1 MKRQMSILFPALT
14 LNTMKGAAKVEEID
28 YTVEDNGYTK
38 FYNTGTTKNDLV
50 RYIPGLTKPAHQGK
64 IDGTLTKKSFADD
77 TYKGL
82 KVAEFNTK
90 LTNSQYMNFH
100 NVYLLFPMK
109 IQKSS
114 NVAKDLADDVITV
127 NIFCVH
133 WIKELDIK
141 RYGDDIPILLL
152 ANAVEIYKYSDAIL
166 KHMKSDALKTFQN
179 DLLYFNKKIT
189 LPTGEDQR
197 KHYTT

>member
-1 MKRQMSILFPALT
+1 MKRQMSILLPALS

-28 YTVEDNGYTK
+28 YTVEDDGYTK